1 MNAKDAFRMA
11 RRVGGANLLDP
22 AEAQALGRTLRQR
35 PELDGFVLRVNLTD
49 RELCLLEQPDAS
61 PALRFPVYPL
71 PCGVMLVVPTLQ
83 VGGFQVR
90 VAVPLFN
97 EKALAWADW
106 CIKAQRIRW
115 LFDVDAT
122 NQTALADIA
131 QVFPQQTTLRRLIA
145 RSRRGVDVAQLA
157 KDMISVVPALIEDEA
172 MASCVEHVPVRGV
185 RLAIVSDFAEQFA
198 AREVLEQHAGQSSNS
213 TLH

>member
-1 MNAKDAFRMA
+1 MNENDAYRMA
-11 RRVGGANLLDP
+11 RRVGGAKLLDP

-35 PELDGFVLRVNLTD
+35 PELDGYGLRVNLTD
-49 RELCLLEQPDAS
+49 QDLCLLEQPDAS

-115 LFDVDAT
+115 LFDLEET

-131 QVFPQQTTLRRLIA
+131 QEFPQQTTLRRLIA
-145 RSRRGVDVAQLA
+145 RSRRDVDVVQLA
-157 KDMISVVPALIEDEA
+157 RDMVSVVPALIEDEA
-172 MASCVEHVPVRGV
+172 VASCVEHVPVRDV

-198 AREVLEQHAGQSSNS
+198 ARAVLEEHAGLSSGS
-213 TLH
+213 TFH